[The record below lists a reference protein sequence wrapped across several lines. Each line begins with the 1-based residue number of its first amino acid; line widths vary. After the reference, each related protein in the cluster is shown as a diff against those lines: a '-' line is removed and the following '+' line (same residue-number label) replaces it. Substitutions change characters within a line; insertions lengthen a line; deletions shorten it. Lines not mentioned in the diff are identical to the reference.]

1 MHAQDLFEAVTAQL
15 IADIE
20 AGAGTWRMPWHCLAD
35 SSTPTSA
42 DGRPYRGTNALIL
55 AIQGSSS
62 GFTAGIWSTYRS
74 YQRHGA
80 QVRRGEKGTT
90 VALWKPTTQPNSAG
104 ADETDADDRPTGRG
118 LIARTFTV
126 FAAEQVDGADA
137 IIARRSS
144 ERGERDTPQRIAEA
158 DRYFASTGVPIIE
171 GGNRA
176 YYSPAEDTIHVPT
189 VGQFDNASQFHSTI
203 SHEAC
208 HASGHPDRLAR
219 DLTGRFGSDAYAA
232 EELVAE
238 LGAAMWCA
246 QSGIAAATRH
256 DHATYLG
263 AWLRILGTDARAL
276 VTVASK
282 AQAAVDYLNNLAGIA
297 SYTVTT
303 DEAEDAVVV

>member
-35 SSTPTSA
+35 SGTPTNA
-42 DGRPYRGTNALIL
+42 DGRPYRSTNALIL
-55 AIQGSSS
+55 AIQGSAS
-62 GFTAGIWSTYRS
+62 GFTSGIWSTYRS

-90 VALWKPTTQPNSAG
+90 VALWKPTTRPNGTG
-104 ADETDADDRPTGRG
+104 ADETGDDAQPSGRG

-137 IIARRSS
+137 IVARRSS
-144 ERGERDTPQRIAEA
+144 ARGERDTPERIAEA
-158 DRYFASTGVPIIE
+158 DRYLASIGVPIIE

-176 YYSPAEDTIHVPT
+176 YYSPADDTIHVPT
-189 VGQFDNASQFHSTI
+189 VGQFDSASHFHSTI

-208 HASGHPDRLAR
+208 HASGHPDRIAR

-246 QSGIAAATRH
+246 QMGISAATRA
-256 DHATYLG
+256 DHAAYVASWLG
-263 AWLRILGTDARAL
+263 ILRADARAL

-282 AQAAVDYLNNLAGIA
+282 AQAAIDYLNVLAGYATSA
-297 SYTVTT
+297 SDEMADTV
-303 DEAEDAVVV
+303 

>member
-1 MHAQDLFEAVTAQL
+1 MHAQDLFEAVTAGL

-20 AGAGTWRMPWHCLAD
+20 AGAATWRMPWHCLAD
-35 SSTPTSA
+35 SGTPTSA
-42 DGRPYRGTNALIL
+42 DGRPYRSTNAIIL
-55 AIQGSSS
+55 AIQGSSL
-62 GFTAGIWSTYRS
+62 GFTSGIWSTYRS

-90 VALWKPTTQPNSAG
+90 VALWKPTTQPNSA
-104 ADETDADDRPTGRG
+104 AATETDSDDRPAGRG

-144 ERGERDTPQRIAEA
+144 ARVERDTPERIAEA
-158 DRYFASTGVPIIE
+158 DRYFASIGVPIIE

-176 YYSPAEDTIHVPT
+176 YYSPTDDTIHVPT
-189 VGQFDNASQFHSTI
+189 IGQFDNASQFHSTTA
-203 SHEAC
+203 HETC

-246 QSGIAAATRH
+246 QMGISAATRA
-256 DHATYLG
+256 DHASYVASWLG
-263 AWLRILGTDARAL
+263 ILRADARAL

-282 AQAAVDYLNNLAGIA
+282 AQAAIDYLNVLAG
-297 SYTVTT
+297 YTPSVP
-303 DEAEDAVVV
+303 DEMVDVV